1 MSGDKLTIY
10 VLAEKTAP
18 RADLEKIIEA
28 SGTAIIAGENDNGE
42 QAVGDILSMKPDVV
56 LIDLAL
62 PSMNGTQV
70 LKLLKTQWPD
80 AKAIMLSGTEN
91 SSMMFEALVA
101 GAVAYMNKS
110 DLSPEKVMKAIHD
123 VHSGASWL
131 DPSIARDMLRAVA
144 VQDPSLLEGL
154 TDPQKKLLV
163 MVADESMAQAQSS
176 EKSPALA
183 GVESDMLRKIESN
196 GPTGDW
202 TSFIN
207 RLEKFKQ

>member
-1 MSGDKLTIY
+1 MSDDKLTIY
-10 VLAEKTAP
+10 VLADKTAP
-18 RADLEKIIEA
+18 RAALTKIINA
-28 SGTAIIAGENDNGE
+28 SGSAVIVGENDNGE

-62 PSMNGTQV
+62 PSMSGTQV
-70 LKLLKTQWPD
+70 LKLLKTQWSD

-110 DLSPEKVMKAIHD
+110 DLNAEKVMKAIHD

-131 DPSIARDMLRAVA
+131 DPSIARDMLKAVA

-163 MVADESMAQAQSS
+163 MVADESMAQAESS